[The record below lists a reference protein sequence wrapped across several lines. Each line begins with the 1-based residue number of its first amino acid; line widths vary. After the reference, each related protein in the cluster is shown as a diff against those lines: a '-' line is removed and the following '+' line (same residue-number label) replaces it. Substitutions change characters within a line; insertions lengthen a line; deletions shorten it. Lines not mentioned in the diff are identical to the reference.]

1 MPTCNLAKIVH
12 NILLQQLGKHDT
24 CLYIATFDNYI
35 RAFKQST
42 LYKQYLQGSPSSH
55 GLDRNELLT
64 LRIWRSSDPTR
75 LATIVANYTSN
86 LSFTNCLPRLKG
98 EEVFG
103 SSKWPTNCPPNV
115 DNDSHCLD
123 RVNFSCPR
131 IIVLATKPNVMDNVH
146 MQQPPFS
153 SSKLLPLV
161 SLGGLELKEN
171 ICVDV
176 AHPILQFNVLH

>member
-1 MPTCNLAKIVH
+1 MPTCNLAEIVH

-24 CLYIATFDNYI
+24 CLYIATFDDYI

-55 GLDRNELLT
+55 GLDRNELLG
-64 LRIWRSSDPTR
+64 LRIQRLSDPTR
-75 LATIVANYTSN
+75 LATIVANYTSKS
-86 LSFTNCLPRLKG
+86 SFTNCLPHLKG

-103 SSKWPTNCPPNV
+103 SSKWPTNCPPSV
-115 DNDSHCLD
+115 DNDSHYLD
-123 RVNFSCPR
+123 RVNFSSPR
-131 IIVLATKPNVMDNVH
+131 IITFAIEPNVMDNVH

-161 SLGGLELKEN
+161 SWSGLELKEG